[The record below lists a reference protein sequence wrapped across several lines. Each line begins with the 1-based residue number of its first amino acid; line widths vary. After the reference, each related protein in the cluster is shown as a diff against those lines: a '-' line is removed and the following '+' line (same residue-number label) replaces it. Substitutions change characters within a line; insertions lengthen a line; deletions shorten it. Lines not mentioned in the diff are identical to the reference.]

1 MAKYLDEKGL
11 SKLVAK
17 TKEYADKSSA
27 AVKKAVDGYTI
38 NGKKISTNPV
48 IAKADVGLA
57 NVDNVKQ
64 IPASEKGTANG
75 VATLG
80 TDGKLTAAQMPAMKT
95 VNGESVVGSGDIK
108 IDLSLYKVVTDFPT
122 SNIDATKIYLKLAS
136 STAEKNVYA
145 EYIYTGDTTAAYD
158 ASKWEKLGEAQTSII
173 VDTALSTTSTNPVQ
187 NKIVNKAI
195 TDVRNNLTTHT
206 QNKQNPHGVTKNQVG
221 LGNVTNEA
229 QIPLSQKGANNGVAA
244 LDGDGH
250 VKDSHLWDASEGFH
264 GLISADDW
272 KRLDDVY
279 GVYDSKTLGVKEG
292 AIPTSAYGVVE
303 FGGITSGENVTLGG
317 SATRGKIMFNATK
330 KCFVEVV
337 GSTQYGAIEG
347 SNMFGN
353 LSGGLVKPTAGKIY
367 SMGTSLYMLDA
378 ASGGLVLIN
387 DRIDETYI
395 ETLF

>member
-11 SKLVAK
+11 SKLVFK
-17 TKEYADKSSA
+17 TKEYADHSSA
-27 AVKKAVDGYTI
+27 AVKTAVDGYTI

-64 IPASEKGTANG
+64 IPASEKGKANG

-80 TDGKLTAAQMPAMKT
+80 TDSKLTAAQMPAMKT
-95 VNGESVVGSGDIK
+95 INGESVVGSGNIK

-122 SNIDATKIYLKLAS
+122 SNIDATKIYLMLTS
-136 STAEKNVYA
+136 STADKNVYA

-173 VDTALSTTSTNPVQ
+173 VDTALSTSSTNPVQ
-187 NKIVNKAI
+187 NKIVTAHINTI
-195 TDVRNNLTTHT
+195 QTNLTTHIN
-206 QNKQNPHGVTKNQVG
+206 NKKNPHEVTKVQVG

-279 GVYDSKTLGVKEG
+279 GVYDSKTMMVNEG

-303 FGGITSGENVTLGG
+303 FGGMTSGENVTMSG
-317 SATRGKIMFNATK
+317 STTQGKIMFNTTK

-337 GSTQYGAIEG
+337 GSTQYGALRGE
-347 SNMFGN
+347 NMYGT
-353 LSGGLVKPTAGKIY
+353 LSGGLTKPTAGKIY

-378 ASGGLVLIN
+378 TSGGLVLIN
-387 DRIDETYI
+387 GRIDETYI
-395 ETLF
+395 ESLF

>member
-17 TKEYADKSSA
+17 TKEYADNSSA

-48 IAKADVGLA
+48 IAKADVGLT

-64 IPASEKGTANG
+64 IPASEKGKANG
-75 VATLG
+75 VASLG

-95 VNGESVVGSGDIK
+95 INGESVVGSGDIK

-195 TDVRNNLTTHT
+195 TDVKNDLTTHT

-229 QIPLSQKGANNGVAA
+229 QIPLSQRGANNGVAA

-279 GVYDSKTLGVKEG
+279 GVYDSKTLGVQEA

-303 FGGITSGENVTLGG
+303 FGGITSGENVTMGG

-337 GSTQYGAIEG
+337 GSTQYSALSGG
-347 SNMFGN
+347 NMYGT
-353 LSGGLVKPTAGKIY
+353 LSGGLTKPTAGKIY

>member
-11 SKLVAK
+11 SKLVFK
-17 TKEYADKSSA
+17 TKEYADHSSA
-27 AVKKAVDGYTI
+27 AVKTAVDGYTI

-64 IPASEKGTANG
+64 IPASEKGKANG

-80 TDGKLTAAQMPAMKT
+80 TDSKLTAAQMPAMKT
-95 VNGESVVGSGDIK
+95 INGESVVGSGNIK

-173 VDTALSTTSTNPVQ
+173 VDAAFSTSSTNPVQ
-187 NKIVNKAI
+187 NKVVTAKINTI
-195 TDVRNNLTTHT
+195 QDNLTAHT
-206 QNKQNPHGVTKNQVG
+206 NNKKNPHGVTKDQVG

-279 GVYDSKTLGVKEG
+279 GVYDSKTMMVKEG

-303 FGGITSGENVTLGG
+303 FGGMTSGENVTMSG
-317 SATRGKIMFNATK
+317 STTGGKIMFNTTK

-337 GSTQYGAIEG
+337 GSTQYGALSG
-347 SNMFGN
+347 GNMYGT
-353 LSGGLVKPTAGKIY
+353 LSGGLIKPTAGKIY

-378 ASGGLVLIN
+378 TSGGLVIIN
-387 DRIDETYI
+387 GRIDENYI
-395 ETLF
+395 ESLF

>member
-11 SKLVAK
+11 SRLVVK
-17 TKEYADKSSA
+17 TKEYADHSSA
-27 AVKKAVDGYTI
+27 AVKTAVDGYTI

-64 IPASEKGTANG
+64 IPASEKGKANG

-80 TDGKLTAAQMPAMKT
+80 TDSKLTAAQMPAMKT
-95 VNGESVVGSGDIK
+95 INGESVVGSGNIK

-173 VDTALSTTSTNPVQ
+173 VDAAFSTSSTNPVQ
-187 NKIVNKAI
+187 NKVVTAKINTI
-195 TDVRNNLTTHT
+195 QDNLTAHT
-206 QNKQNPHGVTKNQVG
+206 TNNKNPHGVTKVQVG

-250 VKDSHLWDASEGFH
+250 VKDGHLWDASEGFH

-279 GVYDSKTLGVKEG
+279 GVYDSKTMMVKEG

-303 FGGITSGENVTLGG
+303 FGGMTSGENVTMSG
-317 SATRGKIMFNATK
+317 STTQGKIMFNTTK

-337 GSTQYGAIEG
+337 GSTQYGALSG
-347 SNMFGN
+347 GNMYGT
-353 LSGGLVKPTAGKIY
+353 LSGGLIKPTAGKIY

-378 ASGGLVLIN
+378 TSGGLVLIN
-387 DRIDETYI
+387 GRIDETYI
-395 ETLF
+395 ESLF

>member
-11 SKLVAK
+11 SKLVFK
-17 TKEYADKSSA
+17 TKEYADHSSA
-27 AVKKAVDGYTI
+27 VVKTAVDGYTI

-64 IPASEKGTANG
+64 IPASEKGKANG

-95 VNGESVVGSGDIK
+95 INGESVVGSGNIK

-122 SNIDATKIYLKLAS
+122 SNIDATKIYLKLSS

-173 VDTALSTTSTNPVQ
+173 VDAALSTSSTNPVQ
-187 NKIVNKAI
+187 NKIVTAHINTI
-195 TDVRNNLTTHT
+195 QTNLTAHIN
-206 QNKQNPHGVTKNQVG
+206 NKQNPHGVTKGQVG

-250 VKDSHLWDASEGFH
+250 VKDSHLWDASEDFH

-279 GVYDSKTLGVKEG
+279 GVYDSKTMMVKEG

-303 FGGITSGENVTLGG
+303 FGGMTSGETVNMGG
-317 SATRGKIMFNATK
+317 SVTRGKIMFNTTK

-337 GSTQYGAIEG
+337 GSTQYGALNG
-347 SNMFGN
+347 GNMYGT
-353 LSGGLVKPTAGKIY
+353 LSGGLIKPTAGKIY

-378 ASGGLVLIN
+378 TSGGLVLIN
-387 DRIDETYI
+387 GRIDETYI
-395 ETLF
+395 ESLF

>member
-11 SKLVAK
+11 SRLVVK
-17 TKEYADKSSA
+17 TKEYADHSSA
-27 AVKKAVDGYTI
+27 AVKTAVDGYTI

-64 IPASEKGTANG
+64 IPASEKGKANG

-80 TDGKLTAAQMPAMKT
+80 TDSKLTAAQMPAMKT
-95 VNGESVVGSGDIK
+95 INGESVVGSGNIK

-173 VDTALSTTSTNPVQ
+173 VDAAFSTSSTNPVQ
-187 NKIVNKAI
+187 NKVVTAKINTI
-195 TDVRNNLTTHT
+195 QDNLTAHT
-206 QNKQNPHGVTKNQVG
+206 TNNKNPHGVTKVQVG

-279 GVYDSKTLGVKEG
+279 DVYDSKTMMVKEG

-303 FGGITSGENVTLGG
+303 FGGMTSGETVNMGG
-317 SATRGKIMFNATK
+317 SVTQGKIMFNTTK

-337 GSTQYGAIEG
+337 GSTQYGALSG
-347 SNMFGN
+347 GNMYGT
-353 LSGGLVKPTAGKIY
+353 LSGGLIKPTAGKIY

-378 ASGGLVLIN
+378 TSGGLVLIN
-387 DRIDETYI
+387 GRIDESYI
-395 ETLF
+395 ESLF

>member
-48 IAKADVGLA
+48 IAKADVDLA

-64 IPASEKGTANG
+64 IPASQKGTANG

-244 LDGDGH
+244 LDDDGH

-279 GVYDSKTLGVKEG
+279 GVYDSKTMLVNEG

-303 FGGITSGENVTLGG
+303 FGGMTYGENVTMGG

-387 DRIDETYI
+387 GRIDETYI

>member
-17 TKEYADKSSA
+17 TKEYADNSSA

-64 IPASEKGTANG
+64 IPASEKGKANG

-95 VNGESVVGSGDIK
+95 INGESVVGSGDIK

-195 TDVRNNLTTHT
+195 TDVRNDLTTHI

-279 GVYDSKTLGVKEG
+279 GVYDSKTMLIKEA

-303 FGGITSGENVTLGG
+303 FGGMTSGENVTMSG
-317 SATRGKIMFNATK
+317 STTQGKIMFNTTK

-337 GSTQYGAIEG
+337 GSTQYGALSG
-347 SNMFGN
+347 GNMYGT
-353 LSGGLVKPTAGKIY
+353 LSGGLIKPTAGKIY

-378 ASGGLVLIN
+378 TSGNLVLIN
-387 DRIDETYI
+387 GRIDETYI
-395 ETLF
+395 ESLF

>member
-11 SKLVAK
+11 SKLVFK
-17 TKEYADKSSA
+17 TKEYADHSSA
-27 AVKKAVDGYTI
+27 AVKTAVDGYTI

-64 IPASEKGTANG
+64 IPALEKGKANG

-80 TDGKLTAAQMPAMKT
+80 TDSKLTAAQMPAMKT
-95 VNGESVVGSGDIK
+95 INGESVVGSGNIK

-173 VDTALSTTSTNPVQ
+173 VDADLSTSSTNPVQ
-187 NKIVNKAI
+187 NKVVTAKINTI
-195 TDVRNNLTTHT
+195 QNNLTTHT
-206 QNKQNPHGVTKNQVG
+206 NNKQNPHGVTKSQVG

-229 QIPLSQKGANNGVAA
+229 QIPLDQKGANNGVAA

-279 GVYDSKTLGVKEG
+279 SVYDSKTMMVNEG
-292 AIPTSAYGVVE
+292 AIPTSVYGVVE
-303 FGGITSGENVTLGG
+303 FGGMTAGETITMGG
-317 SATRGKIMFNATK
+317 STTRGKIMFNTTK

-337 GSTQYGAIEG
+337 GSTQYGAFSG
-347 SNMFGN
+347 SNKFGN
-353 LSGGLVKPTAGKIY
+353 ISGGQTKPTAGKIY
-367 SMGTSLYMLDA
+367 SMGIDLYMLDA
-378 ASGGLVLIN
+378 TSGGLVLIN
-387 DRIDETYI
+387 GRIDETYI
-395 ETLF
+395 ESLF

>member
-17 TKEYADKSSA
+17 TKEYADNSSA

-64 IPASEKGTANG
+64 IPASEKGKANG

-95 VNGESVVGSGDIK
+95 INGESVVGSGNIK

-195 TDVRNNLTTHT
+195 TDVRNDLATHT

-279 GVYDSKTLGVKEG
+279 GVYDSKTMLVKEA

-303 FGGITSGENVTLGG
+303 FGGITSGENVTMGG

-353 LSGGLVKPTAGKIY
+353 LSGGLIKPTAGKIY

-378 ASGGLVLIN
+378 ASGDLVLIN

>member
-11 SKLVAK
+11 SKLVSK
-17 TKEYADKSSA
+17 TKEYADHSSA
-27 AVKKAVDGYTI
+27 AVKTAVDGYTI

-64 IPASEKGTANG
+64 IPASEKGKANG

-80 TDGKLTAAQMPAMKT
+80 TDSKLTAAQMPAMKT
-95 VNGESVVGSGDIK
+95 INGESVVGSGNIK

-122 SNIDATKIYLKLAS
+122 SNIDATKIYLMLTS
-136 STAEKNVYA
+136 STADKNVYA

-173 VDTALSTTSTNPVQ
+173 VDTALSTSSTNPVQ
-187 NKIVNKAI
+187 NKVVTAKINTI
-195 TDVRNNLTTHT
+195 QTNLTTHIN
-206 QNKQNPHGVTKNQVG
+206 NKQNPHEVTKVQVG

-279 GVYDSKTLGVKEG
+279 GVYDSKTMMVEEG

-303 FGGITSGENVTLGG
+303 FGGMTSGETVNMGG
-317 SATRGKIMFNATK
+317 STTRGKIMFNTTK

-337 GSTQYGAIEG
+337 GSTQYGALSG
-347 SNMFGN
+347 GNMYGT
-353 LSGGLVKPTAGKIY
+353 LSGGLIKPTAGKIY

-378 ASGGLVLIN
+378 TSGGLVIIN
-387 DRIDETYI
+387 GRIDETYI
-395 ETLF
+395 ESLF

>member
-11 SKLVAK
+11 SKLVFK
-17 TKEYADKSSA
+17 TKEYADHSSA
-27 AVKKAVDGYTI
+27 AVKTAVDGYTI

-48 IAKADVGLA
+48 IAKADVDLA

-64 IPASEKGTANG
+64 IPASEKGKANG

-80 TDGKLTAAQMPAMKT
+80 TDSKLTAAQMPAMKT
-95 VNGESVVGSGDIK
+95 INGESVVGPGNIK

-206 QNKQNPHGVTKNQVG
+206 QNKQNPHGVTKDQVG
-221 LGNVTNEA
+221 LGNVTNVK
-229 QIPLSQKGANNGVAA
+229 QIPWTDKGANNGVAA

-279 GVYDSKTLGVKEG
+279 GVYDSKTMLVKEG

-303 FGGITSGENVTLGG
+303 FGGITSGENVTMGG

-337 GSTQYGAIEG
+337 GSTQYSA
-347 SNMFGN
+347 
-353 LSGGLVKPTAGKIY
+353 LSGGNMYGTLSSGLTKPTAGKIY

-378 ASGGLVLIN
+378 TSGGLVLIN
-387 DRIDETYI
+387 GRIDETYI
-395 ETLF
+395 ESLF

>member
-11 SKLVAK
+11 SRLVVK
-17 TKEYADKSSA
+17 TKEYADHSSA
-27 AVKKAVDGYTI
+27 AVKTAVDGYTI

-64 IPASEKGTANG
+64 IPASEKGKANG

-80 TDGKLTAAQMPAMKT
+80 TDSKLTAAQMPAMKT
-95 VNGESVVGSGDIK
+95 INGESVVGSGDIK

-195 TDVRNNLTTHT
+195 TDVRNDLTTHT

-279 GVYDSKTLGVKEG
+279 GVYDSKTMLVKEA

-303 FGGITSGENVTLGG
+303 FGGITSGENVTMGG

-353 LSGGLVKPTAGKIY
+353 LSGGLIKPTAGKIY

>member
-17 TKEYADKSSA
+17 TKEYADNSSA

-64 IPASEKGTANG
+64 IPASEKGKANG

-95 VNGESVVGSGDIK
+95 INGESVVGSGDIK

-158 ASKWEKLGEAQTSII
+158 ASKWEKLGDAQTSII
-173 VDTALSTTSTNPVQ
+173 VDTELSTTSTNPVQ

-206 QNKQNPHGVTKNQVG
+206 QNKQNPHEVTKNQVG
-221 LGNVTNEA
+221 LGNLTNEA

-279 GVYDSKTLGVKEG
+279 GVYNSKTHMLYE
-292 AIPTSAYGVVE
+292 AFIPTSAYGVVE
-303 FGGITSGENVTLGG
+303 FGGMILGETVTMGG
-317 SATRGKIMFNATK
+317 STTRGKIMFNVTK
-330 KCFVEVV
+330 NCFVEFV
-337 GSTQYGAIEG
+337 GSAQYA
-347 SNMFGN
+347 SFASPNKFGN
-353 LSGGLVKPTAGKIY
+353 VSNGLVKPTAGKIY
-367 SMGTSLYMLDA
+367 SLGTSLYMLDA
-378 ASGGLVLIN
+378 TSGGLVLIN

>member
-11 SKLVAK
+11 SRLVVK
-17 TKEYADKSSA
+17 TKEYADHSSA
-27 AVKKAVDGYTI
+27 AVKTAVDGYTI

-64 IPASEKGTANG
+64 IPASEKGKANG

-80 TDGKLTAAQMPAMKT
+80 TDSKLTAAQMPAMKT
-95 VNGESVVGSGDIK
+95 INGESVVGSGNIK

-173 VDTALSTTSTNPVQ
+173 VDAAFSTSSTNPVQ
-187 NKIVNKAI
+187 NKVVTAKINTI
-195 TDVRNNLTTHT
+195 QDNLTAHT
-206 QNKQNPHGVTKNQVG
+206 TNNKNPHGVTKVQVG

-279 GVYDSKTLGVKEG
+279 GVYDSKTMMVKEG

-303 FGGITSGENVTLGG
+303 FGGMTSGENVTMSG
-317 SATRGKIMFNATK
+317 STTQGKIMFNTTK

-337 GSTQYGAIEG
+337 GSTQYGALSG
-347 SNMFGN
+347 GNMYGT
-353 LSGGLVKPTAGKIY
+353 LSGGLIKPTAGKIY

-378 ASGGLVLIN
+378 TSDGLVLIN
-387 DRIDETYI
+387 GRIDETYI
-395 ETLF
+395 ESLF

>member
-64 IPASEKGTANG
+64 IPASQKGTANG

-195 TDVRNNLTTHT
+195 TDVRDGLTTHT
-206 QNKQNPHGVTKNQVG
+206 RNNQNPHGVTKNQVG

-279 GVYDSKTLGVKEG
+279 GVYDSKTMLVKED

-337 GSTQYGAIEG
+337 GSTQYGAID
-347 SNMFGN
+347 SSSMFGN
-353 LSGGLVKPTAGKIY
+353 LSGGLIKPTAGKIY